1 MSAEIPGELAV
12 TNYELSLFAHISA
25 AIVGLGAAFVE
36 LLTYPVA
43 LRMDPRH
50 LPYKHRLQLV
60 INALLALPALVV
72 LLATGLYQVSEFDF
86 DLGDFWL
93 SGTMAIVLALALML
107 GAYFIP
113 EDRRLQA
120 MVERDVAASGD
131 GPVSL
136 SSRVSAP
143 GAHRGR
149 RRDRRRPPGARGR
162 LSHGDQAR
170 PLKPAAADHRPPP
183 PPLRPNAS
191 APRFVTSS
199 GTSVMAAAASACD
212 GSDPL
217 PTR

>member
-72 LLATGLYQVSEFDF
+72 LLATGLYQV
-86 DLGDFWL
+86 
-93 SGTMAIVLALALML
+93 
-107 GAYFIP
+107 
-113 EDRRLQA
+113 
-120 MVERDVAASGD
+120 
-131 GPVSL
+131 
-136 SSRVSAP
+136 
-143 GAHRGR
+143 
-149 RRDRRRPPGARGR
+149 
-162 LSHGDQAR
+162 
-170 PLKPAAADHRPPP
+170 KPAAADHRPPP